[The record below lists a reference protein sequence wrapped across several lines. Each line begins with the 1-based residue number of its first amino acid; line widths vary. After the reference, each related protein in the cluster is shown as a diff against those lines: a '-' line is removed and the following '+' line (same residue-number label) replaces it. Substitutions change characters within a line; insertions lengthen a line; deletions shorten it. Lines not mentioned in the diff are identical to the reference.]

1 MKKVEK
7 LYKTLIIM
15 SIIGIL
21 IGSFWDLQINALFYN
36 RGSFY
41 SELFKTIGEI
51 PVVLIILLSS
61 GILIRLN
68 VMEDK
73 PYFWNLPWIV
83 LWLIFAY
90 TNTIPI
96 SYLKN
101 SYTIGWSFI
110 SIIIYFIITL
120 AIIRKVPIHDS
131 NAVRKVAYIAIISC
145 ILSAVAI
152 KGIKSLWGRMRYFH
166 MVELNDFSGFSPWYL
181 RQSIAKNDI
190 YKSFPSGHS
199 VNASLVALCS
209 LLPLVFVKLKN
220 YQTRITLVIIVWI
233 LLVTTSRIVDGAHF
247 ISDISTGVFIG
258 SIIQFVLIKYMFFK
272 EDIKKDKI

>member
-7 LYKTLIIM
+7 LYTTLIIM

-41 SELFKTIGEI
+41 SELFKTIGEL
-51 PVVLIILLSS
+51 PVVIIMLLSS

-68 VMEDK
+68 VIENRK
-73 PYFWNLPWIV
+73 YFWNLPWIAI
-83 LWLIFAY
+83 WLAFAY

-96 SYLKN
+96 PYLKN
-101 SYTIGWSFI
+101 HTLGWSFI
-110 SIIIYFIITL
+110 SIIIYFIITF
-120 AIIRKVPIHDS
+120 AIICKVPIHDS

-152 KGIKSLWGRMRYFH
+152 KGMKSLWGRMRYFH
-166 MVELNDFSGFSPWYL
+166 MVKLNDFSGFSPWYL

-209 LLPLVFVKLKN
+209 LLPFVFVKLKN
-220 YQTRITLVIIVWI
+220 YQTRIMLAIIVWI

-247 ISDISTGVFIG
+247 ISDISTGVLIG
-258 SIIQFVLIKYMFFK
+258 SIIQFVLIKYVFFK
-272 EDIKKDKI
+272 EDIKKHKI